1 MKIADIINCLE
12 EWAPPAL
19 QENYDNSGLLV
30 GQKSA
35 ILTGCLV
42 SLDVTEAVVAEAIS
56 KGCNLIVAHHPF
68 VFSGIKSFTGKDW
81 IQRTLLL
88 AIKNDI
94 AIYAIHTNL
103 DHVLW
108 GVNHK
113 IGTLLGLQNLR
124 ILEQKANQLV
134 QLTVFAPTS
143 HATLVLDA
151 MCAAGAG
158 QIGKYSDCG
167 YTSAGVGQFKPGP
180 SAQPNIGAIGVLE
193 KVEEQKIEVIV
204 PQWKL
209 NSVLDAAKKA
219 HCYEEMAH
227 FIYPIINKSED
238 YGSGMLGE
246 WPEEKSEEEALEL
259 IKSVF
264 GGTIRYTPR
273 PEILIRKLAFC
284 GGSGS
289 FLLTKA
295 KTEGADLFLTADFK
309 YHQFFDADGQITI
322 VDIGHFEIEQFTS
335 LLIVDHLKEKF
346 TTFAPQISTVNTNPV
361 GYY

>member
-1 MKIADIINCLE
+1 MKILDAIDCLE
-12 EWAPPAL
+12 NWAPPAL
-19 QENYDNSGLLV
+19 QESYDNSGLLV
-30 GQKSA
+30 GQKNN
-35 ILTGCLV
+35 ILKGCLV
-42 SLDVTEAVVAEAIS
+42 SLDVTETVVEEAIT

-124 ILEQKANQLV
+124 ILEQKENLLL

-143 HATLVLDA
+143 HAQVVLDA

-158 QIGKYSDCG
+158 QIGKYNDCG
-167 YTSAGVGQFKPGP
+167 FSSNGIGQFRPGP
-180 SAQPNIGAIGVLE
+180 SAQPNIGMIGMLE

-204 PQWKL
+204 PHWKL
-209 NSVLDAAKKA
+209 NTVLKAAKKT

-227 FIYPIINKSED
+227 YIYPINNKSD
-238 YGSGMLGE
+238 DFGSGMLGE
-246 WPEEKSEEEALEL
+246 WPEEKSEEEALQL
-259 IKSVF
+259 IKTVF
-264 GGTIRYTPR
+264 GGMIRYTPR
-273 PEILIRKLAFC
+273 PHTSIRKVAFC

-289 FLLTKA
+289 FLLKKA
-295 KTEGADLFLTADFK
+295 KDEGADLFLTADFK

-322 VDIGHFEIEQFTS
+322 ADIGHFEIEQFTS
-335 LLIVDHLKEKF
+335 QLIVDHLKEKF
-346 TTFAPQISTVNTNPV
+346 TTFAPQISTANTNPV
-361 GYY
+361 GYH